1 MARLEE
7 RATTET
13 TLRVN
18 PRGDPYSRGP
28 WFRRFRYLILLPLL
42 FLLALRD
49 TRGIEA
55 RAQYA
60 RAQQLFLQ
68 GFLEKS
74 QQEAELGY
82 RRSLADSSDQLD
94 LSNWALKFRLLEA
107 QAMVWRGMYDSA
119 LKILSALPMPGKGAE
134 NLKIQKLTLEAGALT
149 RLQQASDADKKLE
162 EAERLCAKVAF
173 PECGGVLQARAVW
186 AWSRGQSSRAWES
199 QLKAL
204 EFARSH
210 QDRFL
215 EAKAVL
221 GISAVLLQREHYDEA
236 ADWSMRGDSVARSLD
251 ANALGVYAQEN
262 LGWAYYKLGDSER
275 SLQYFLE
282 AEKKAKQL
290 GDVTNQI
297 KLLSNAGVVY
307 QGNGNLE
314 QAAQVYTRV
323 LSLASQHSAKRDIV
337 DALEDLANTSIDAGR
352 LDEAGRYLARLD
364 PLVPETGNREDVLEV
379 LYARARIAA
388 ALRHDAEAE
397 SGFRAVEKDPACL
410 VSMRLGAEREM
421 ARLYEARG
429 DEAAADRMYRT
440 SLETFEAARA
450 QLKHDDYRLPFVAIA
465 TRVYDDYIHFL
476 VEHGKTDEALV
487 LADQG
492 RARTLAQGLGV
503 SSTNGPAS
511 SAGLQPAEISRK
523 RNATLLFYWMGERQS
538 YLWAITPKKTALY
551 PLPAQ
556 REILPAIERYRRA
569 LLGLRDPIEAS
580 NQDGAALYR
589 TLVQPAADLIK
600 PGSNVI
606 VLSDG
611 PLSQLNFETLI
622 APGSK
627 PHYWIE
633 DATLVAA
640 PSLSLLAS
648 AKPSPV
654 SGRKL
659 LLFGDAV
666 SPGPDYPALPMAETE
681 MKEIQQQF
689 PAHDE
694 TVFSREQANALAYEN
709 STPKQFAYIH
719 FVAHGVAS
727 RTDPLDSAIILSRS
741 SAAEDSFKL
750 HAREIIQRPLNA
762 HLVTISS
769 CYGSGTRSYA
779 GEGLVGL
786 AWAFLRAGAHNVIG
800 ALWEVSD
807 ESTAQM
813 MGKLYQGLKA
823 GNSPAAALRQ
833 AKLSLLHS
841 QGNFR
846 KPFFWAPLQAYT
858 GL

>member
-1 MARLEE
+1 
-7 RATTET
+7 
-13 TLRVN
+13 VH
-18 PRGDPYSRGP
+18 
-28 WFRRFRYLILLPLL
+28 
-42 FLLALRD
+42 
-49 TRGIEA
+49 
-55 RAQYA
+55 
-60 RAQQLFLQ
+60 

-82 RRSLADSSDQLD
+82 RRSLVNSSDHSD
-94 LSNWALKFRLLEA
+94 LSDWAWKFRLLEA
-107 QAMVWRGMYDSA
+107 QVMLWRGMYLDA
-119 LKILSALPMPGKGAE
+119 QKILSALPMPPKNAE
-134 NLKIQKLTLEAGALT
+134 NLKIQKLILEVRSLS
-149 RLQQASDADKKLE
+149 RLQQSFSANQKLE
-162 EAERLCAKVAF
+162 EAERLCAKAAF
-173 PECGGVLQARAVW
+173 PACGEVLLARGGW
-186 AWSRGQSSRAWES
+186 AWDLGQSSRAIDS
-199 QLKAL
+199 YLKGL

-210 QDRFL
+210 KDRFL
-215 EAKAVL
+215 EAKSVTN
-221 GISAVLLQREHYDEA
+221 ISAVSLQQEHYDEA
-236 ADWSMRGDSVARSLD
+236 ADWSRQAYSVARSLS
-251 ANALGVYAQEN
+251 ANAVGVIDQEN

-275 SLQYFLE
+275 SLEYFLE
-282 AEKKAKQL
+282 AEKSAREL
-290 GDVTNQI
+290 GDVIDQI
-297 KLLSNAGVVY
+297 KLLSNAGLVY
-307 QGNGNLE
+307 QNNGNLE
-314 QAAQVYTRV
+314 QAFQVHKRA
-323 LSLASQHSAKRDIV
+323 LSLATQIGAKQDIV
-337 DALEDLANTSIDAGR
+337 EALENLTHDSIDAGR
-352 LDEAGRYLARLD
+352 FDEASRYLKQLE
-364 PLVPETGNREDVLEV
+364 PLAPETGLRPDVLEAI
-379 LYARARIAA
+379 YARARIAA
-388 ALRHDAEAE
+388 ALGHEQEAE
-397 SGFRAVEKDPACL
+397 SSFRTVEKDPACQ

-429 DEAAADRMYRT
+429 DDAAAGRMYRT
-440 SLETFEAARA
+440 SLATFEAARA
-450 QLKHDDYRLPFVAIA
+450 QLKKEDYRLPFVAIA

-476 VEHGKTDEALV
+476 VEHGKTDEALA
-487 LADQG
+487 LADEG

-503 SSTNGPAS
+503 VAGDRPGS
-511 SAGLQPAEISRK
+511 SAALQPKEIARK
-523 RNATLLFYWMGERQS
+523 RNATLLFYWMGEKQS
-538 YLWAITPKKTALY
+538 YLWAITPKQTTLY

-556 REILPAIERYRRA
+556 HEIVPAVERYRKA

-580 NQDGAALYR
+580 NADGPALYR

-633 DATLVAA
+633 DATLIAA

-648 AKPSPV
+648 TKPPEP
-654 SGRKL
+654 SGAKL
-659 LLFGDAV
+659 LLFGDAI
-666 SPGPDYPALPMAETE
+666 SPGPDYPALPMAATE

-689 PAHDE
+689 PVQDE
-694 TVFSREQANALAYEN
+694 TVFARGQANAVAYE
-709 STPKQFAYIH
+709 SSKPQQFEYIH

-750 HAREIIQRPLNA
+750 HAREIIQHPLNA
-762 HLVTISS
+762 HLVTISA